1 MDFESRLQKAIERGR
16 QEKAVRDQAEQKE
29 LLNQRQLQRLFAQ
42 YRLDLSERIET
53 ALTQLADH
61 FPGFRFE
68 SVVNEQGWGAAV
80 VRDDL
85 EIHGRTRKTYF
96 SRLEMVVRPLS
107 ESHVLE
113 LAAKATVRNREIF
126 RRSHYHRLTEVDI
139 TSFHE
144 TMDLWVLEF
153 AEAYASES

>member
-16 QEKAVRDQAEQKE
+16 QDKAARDQEEQKE
-29 LLNQRQLQRLFAQ
+29 LLNQRQLQRLFAD

-53 ALTQLADH
+53 ALQQLADH

-68 SVVNEQGWGAAV
+68 PLVGEQGWGAAV

-85 EIHGRTRKTYF
+85 VIRGRTRKTFF

-107 ESHVLE
+107 ESRVLE
-113 LAAKATVRNREIF
+113 LAAKATVRNRETF
-126 RRSHYHRLTEVDI
+126 RRTHYQRLTEVDI

-144 TMDLWVLEF
+144 SMDLWALEF
-153 AEAYASES
+153 AESYASES

>member
-1 MDFESRLQKAIERGR
+1 MDFESRLQKAIDRGR
-16 QEKAVRDQAEQKE
+16 QERAVRAQEEQKE
-29 LLNQRQLQRLFAQ
+29 LLNQRELQRLFAQ

-68 SVVNEQGWGAAV
+68 PLVGEQGWGAAV

-85 EIHGRTRKTYF
+85 EIRGRTRKTYF

-107 ESHVLE
+107 ESRVLE

-126 RRSHYHRLTEVDI
+126 RRSHYQRLTEVDI
-139 TSFHE
+139 TSYHE

-153 AEAYASES
+153 AESYASEG

>member
-1 MDFESRLQKAIERGR
+1 MDFQARLHKAIERGR
-16 QEKAVRDQAEQKE
+16 QERAARAQEEQKE
-29 LLNQRQLQRLFAQ
+29 LLNQRELQRLFAG
-42 YRLDLSERIET
+42 YRLDLSERIEN
-53 ALTQLADH
+53 ALQQLADH

-68 SVVNEQGWGAAV
+68 PVLSEQGWGAAI

-85 EIHGRTRKTYF
+85 EIRGRTRKSYF

-107 ESHVLE
+107 ESRVLE
-113 LAAKATVRNREIF
+113 LAAKATVRNREVF